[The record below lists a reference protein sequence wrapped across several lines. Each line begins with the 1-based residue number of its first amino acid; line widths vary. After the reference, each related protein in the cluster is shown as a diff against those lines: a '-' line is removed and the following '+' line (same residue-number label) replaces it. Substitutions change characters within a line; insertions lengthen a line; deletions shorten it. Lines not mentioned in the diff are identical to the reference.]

1 MKVLSVQQPWASLI
15 VNGIK
20 KVENRSW
27 KPKEMPGRILIH
39 ASKKCSMRTVGNE
52 PIEWVQ
58 EIINHQIY
66 GNLADFAE
74 LPDGAIIGYATV
86 VAVDQDCAN
95 SVWASGENDVDG
107 LYYWHMKDA
116 FVFDEPIVGVKGKLH
131 LWEYDL
137 DENNLPP
144 AHQVNVA
151 IPVVTEENVMVPVN
165 EAIWKG
171 LKANSTIVLE
181 LGTLA
186 QIISQPEVYDL
197 KPLKTITFSHKGQ
210 QRSFELMPETEAQ
223 YITDGSEDQTPLK
236 YLSLFEPEGAMRWI
250 AYFVWGE
257 EIKK

>member
-1 MKVLSVQQPWASLI
+1 
-15 VNGIK
+15 
-20 KVENRSW
+20 
-27 KPKEMPGRILIH
+27 
-39 ASKKCSMRTVGNE
+39 
-52 PIEWVQ
+52 
-58 EIINHQIY
+58 
-66 GNLADFAE
+66 
-74 LPDGAIIGYATV
+74 
-86 VAVDQDCAN
+86 
-95 SVWASGENDVDG
+95 
-107 LYYWHMKDA
+107 MKDA
-116 FVFDEPIVGVKGKLH
+116 FVFDEPIMGVKGKLH

-144 AHQVNVA
+144 AHQVNMA
-151 IPVVTEENVMVPVN
+151 LPVVTDDNVMVPVN

-197 KPLKTITFSHKGQ
+197 KPLKTITFSHNGQ
-210 QRSFELMPETEAQ
+210 QRTFELMPETEAQ